1 MTGIFILALAY
12 VISHFYRAFLAVL
25 SPALSQELGM
35 GPADLSAALGA
46 WFVAFA
52 LSQFLV
58 GILLDRIGPRLTSA
72 GLFAVFGGGG
82 GLLFSQAGSS
92 TTVVIAMVAL
102 GIGCS
107 PILMA
112 SVYIFKRAFSPSRFA
127 MLTSLNIAVGMA
139 GNILGTSPLVG
150 AMEVVGWRGV
160 LMILSA
166 ITLVLSLLI
175 MLLVK
180 DPPRAERAGQGSYL
194 DVIRI
199 RSLWFILPLIF
210 FNYAVAGGLR
220 GIWAGPYL
228 DLVHG
233 LDAAAIGQATFYMAL
248 AMVVGSVVYG
258 PLDQIFKT
266 RKWIVVTGSV
276 VVSCAV
282 WTWAFNPI
290 LPVGQATI
298 VLMLVGLFAMSFG
311 VLMAHA
317 SANIPDHL
325 AGRGVTLINFF
336 NMGGVGVMQWVTAGV
351 YQSRQSATNP
361 EAGFQAVFIVYS
373 VLFTV
378 ALVLYLFS
386 KDAPPRKAE
395 V

>member
-25 SPALSQELGM
+25 SPVLSSDLGM
-35 GPADLSAALGA
+35 TPADLSNALGA
-46 WFVAFA
+46 WFAAFA

-58 GILLDRIGPRLTSA
+58 GSLLDRVGPKWTSA
-72 GLFAVFGGGG
+72 GLFAVFGAGGG
-82 GLLFSQAGSS
+82 VLFAQAQSP
-92 TTVVIAMVAL
+92 TLVMIAMVAL

-139 GNILGTSPLVG
+139 GNILGTTPLVS
-150 AMEVVGWRGV
+150 AMDAVGWRGV
-160 LMILSA
+160 LYGLSGVTILLSVF
-166 ITLVLSLLI
+166 IVLV
-175 MLLVK
+175 VK
-180 DPPRAERAGQGSYL
+180 DPPKAPQAGQGSYL

-199 RSLWFILPLIF
+199 RSLWVILPLIF

-228 DLVHG
+228 NLVHG
-233 LDAAAIGQATFYMAL
+233 LDAAAIGTATFYMAL
-248 AMVVGSVVYG
+248 AMVVGSIAYG
-258 PLDQIFKT
+258 PMDQALKT
-266 RKWIVVTGSV
+266 RKWV
-276 VVSCAV
+276 VVGGSLGVAV
-282 WTWAFNPI
+282 TIWYWTLNP
-290 LPVGQATI
+290 GMAAGRAT
-298 VLMLVGLFAMSFG
+298 VALVCIGLFAMSYG

-325 AGRGVTLINFF
+325 TGRGVTLINFF

-351 YQSRQSATNP
+351 YKSTQSQSDP
-361 EAGFQAVFIVYS
+361 LAGFQTVLMTYA
-373 VLFTV
+373 VLFTA
-378 ALVLYLFS
+378 ALAVYLLS
-386 KDAPPRKAE
+386 KDAPPQAKG
-395 V
+395 